1 MRQLQSVQRAARPV
15 SCVPAV
21 AAMLV
26 ALGAAA
32 SVASA
37 QSSTAFTYQ
46 GELSDGSG
54 PVSGLHDFRFRLY
67 TAAGGFV
74 QLGTTLCLDN
84 VQVTQGR
91 FTVTLDFGDQF
102 SVIGR
107 HLETEVRPDTGLD
120 CNSAAGFT
128 ILGPRQAIT
137 SVPAAAF
144 AFNAGTL
151 AGQQISFFQNAGN
164 MTSGTLP
171 AGRLA
176 GTYSNALTLNNA
188 GNVFAGSGSSL
199 TSLNAT
205 NITQGILADAR
216 IPATIPRLNLA
227 NSFTGPTNIF
237 AGGVG
242 INTGTTLAA
251 DLHVRPVGAA
261 TLGKLLVTPGTSDS
275 SSQLTLA
282 ENTSASLGAILRYDG
297 LTNQLQ
303 MIGLTTGG
311 VETEPHMTI
320 GRDNG
325 RVGIGVTPETSL
337 HVSSGSAGSLPAAT
351 SAVAIL
357 ENAGDAHLQFQVP
370 TGSAAGFIF
379 GTPTLGSSAARLQF
393 EDGPSL
399 LLKAYLD
406 PAFATVQVGSSFINV
421 GDATHFV
428 SANVTGALTVRELT
442 SQGGDRTQYGPSAID
457 FTPNGSVAFPR
468 IGFASGKVSLLADVT
483 RPTGWGEFS
492 LTVNR
497 AFLGTPLDIENV
509 GGSSGQGTPVLRL
522 RRAAADGERLLEM
535 TSLSGTYLG
544 FISRD
549 GGGVAYLGFTGLHAA
564 WGEGVKAGD
573 LVVMTSGDSA
583 GRAASTTGTANPR
596 AISGTLKSLTPVEP
610 GIPAEPVY
618 NIATSAT
625 ANAPGVLGITR
636 YPLDISREVSAD
648 NPWAV
653 AAVGNTNVW
662 VIDTGK
668 DVEPGDSLITS
679 DVPGAAQ
686 VDDPERFEVGNI
698 FGRAAQKV
706 VWSEI
711 APGPDGKRRAFIS
724 VLLDSSV
731 RDARPTTAL
740 HQRVQDLEARLQAL
754 EAMLGVQGQSGK

>member
-1 MRQLQSVQRAARPV
+1 VTGAAL
-15 SCVPAV
+15 A
-21 AAMLV
+21 L

-37 QSSTAFTYQ
+37 QSSTTFTYQ

-54 PVSGLHDFRFRLY
+54 PVTGLHDFRFRLY
-67 TAAGGFV
+67 TSAGGLV
-74 QLGTTLCLDN
+74 QLGSTLCLDN

-107 HLETEVRPDTGLD
+107 HLETEVRPDAGLN
-120 CNSAAGFT
+120 CNSSAGFT
-128 ILGPRQAIT
+128 ILGPLQPIT
-137 SVPAAAF
+137 SVPAASF
-144 AFNAGTL
+144 AFNAATL

-205 NITQGILADAR
+205 NITTGTLADAR
-216 IPATIPRLNLA
+216 IPTTIPRLNVA
-227 NSFTGPTNIF
+227 NAFTGPTNIF

-242 INTGTTLAA
+242 INTSTTLAA
-251 DLHVRPVGAA
+251 DLHVRPVGTA

-297 LTNQLQ
+297 AANQLQ

-311 VETEPHMTI
+311 VETGPHMTI

-325 RVGIGVTPETSL
+325 RVGIGSAPETRL
-337 HVSSGSAGSLPAAT
+337 HVASGSAGFVGVAST
-351 SAVAIL
+351 AVAIL
-357 ENAGDAHLQFQVP
+357 ENAGDAHLQLQVP
-370 TGSAAGFIF
+370 DGSSAGLLF

-393 EDGPSL
+393 EDSTSL

-406 PAFATVQVGSSFINV
+406 PAFATVQIGSSFINV

-428 SANVTGALTVRELT
+428 SANVTGSLNVRELT
-442 SQGGDRTQYGPSAID
+442 SQGGDRMSYGPSAIE
-457 FTPNGSVAFPR
+457 FIANGSIAFPS
-468 IGFASGKVSLLADVT
+468 IEFASGNISLLADRT

-509 GGSSGQGTPVLRL
+509 GGSSGQGSPVLRL

-535 TSLSGTYLG
+535 TSIGGTYLG

-549 GGGVAYLGFTGLHAA
+549 GGGVAYQGFTGLHAA
-564 WGEGVKAGD
+564 WGEGVKAGE
-573 LVVMTSGDSA
+573 LVVMTSGDTA
-583 GRAASTTGTANPR
+583 GRSATAGTAN
-596 AISGTLKSLTPVEP
+596 ALAMSSTLKSLTPVEP
-610 GIPAEPVY
+610 GMPAEPVY
-618 NIATSAT
+618 NIATSTT

-636 YPLDISREVSAD
+636 YAMDISREVSAD

-662 VIDTGK
+662 VVDTGK

-731 RDARPTTAL
+731 RDARPTAAL
-740 HQRVQDLEARLQAL
+740 QQRVQDLETRLQAL
-754 EAMLGVQGQSGK
+754 EAMFDVQGQSGK

>member
-1 MRQLQSVQRAARPV
+1 MGQLQSVQRAARPV
-15 SCVPAV
+15 SCVPAL

-84 VQVTQGR
+84 VQVTEGR

-128 ILGPRQAIT
+128 ILGPRQAVT

-205 NITQGILADAR
+205 NITTGTLADAR
-216 IPATIPRLNLA
+216 IPTTIPRLNLA
-227 NSFTGPTNIF
+227 NSFSGPTNIF

-261 TLGKLLVTPGTSDS
+261 TLGKLLVTPGVSDS
-275 SSQLTLA
+275 SSQLMLA
-282 ENTSASLGAILRYDG
+282 ENTSASLGATLRYDG
-297 LTNQLQ
+297 LTNQFQVL
-303 MIGLTTGG
+303 GLTTGG
-311 VETEPHMTI
+311 VDTEPHMTI

-325 RVGIGVTPETSL
+325 RVGIGATPETTL
-337 HVSSGSAGSLPAAT
+337 HVATGSAGVVSAAF
-351 SAVAIL
+351 SAVAVL
-357 ENAGDAHLQFQVP
+357 ESPADAHLQLQVP
-370 TGSAAGFIF
+370 DGSSAGLIF
-379 GTPTLGSSAARLQF
+379 ATPTRGSIAARLQF
-393 EDGPSL
+393 EDSTSL
-399 LLKAYLD
+399 VLKAYLD
-406 PAFATVQVGSSFINV
+406 PTFATVQVGATSLNV
-421 GDATHFV
+421 GDLTHAV
-428 SANVTGALTVRELT
+428 SASLTGSLSIRET
-442 SQGGDRTQYGPSAID
+442 TAAGGDRTTYGPNFMSFD
-457 FTPNGSVAFPR
+457 PGTGTRFPR
-468 IGFASGKVSLLADVT
+468 VEFTDGNISLLADET
-483 RPTGWGEFS
+483 RPATWGEFS
-492 LTVNR
+492 LSVSR

-509 GGSSGQGTPVLRL
+509 GGSSGQGSPVLRL

-535 TSLSGTYLG
+535 TSIGGTYLG

-564 WGEGVKAGD
+564 WGEGVKAGE
-573 LVVMTSGDSA
+573 LVVMTSADSA
-583 GRAASTTGTANPR
+583 GRAASTIGTANAR
-596 AISGTLKSLTPVEP
+596 ATSGTLKSLTPVEP

-662 VIDTGK
+662 VVDTGN

-679 DVPGAAQ
+679 DVRGAAQ